1 MSNITQKLL
10 SSSTPGANSG
20 HTYRSVISF
29 KIQTQIMTHQDA
41 SSPIRGQFTWGG
53 FDCLVAADI
62 AGGVELL
69 L

>member
-1 MSNITQKLL
+1 M
-10 SSSTPGANSG
+10 
-20 HTYRSVISF
+20 
-29 KIQTQIMTHQDA
+29 MHQDA